1 MGKTHEQ
8 EPIKEKTY
16 RGIQG
21 IEISTSGWLG
31 REPQLYY
38 LINKLNKERPKDD
51 QIGIEIYPT
60 NLIVTPYNIKEW
72 EKEYPKAKTTRIH
85 LPFHYNLS
93 ENLLG
98 IIKEK
103 KFSEKFYCLIWLGI
117 FGVAKNEKAVRIAQQ
132 LGLEVNM
139 HPNVAEGFALE
150 GKLQEIKQNVPATFV
165 ENQRPYSSN
174 IVKDQRKIFD
184 PLVIKDLIN
193 EYQLTGLIL
202 DTEHLKKEW
211 FSGVKSYEKG
221 VSPISSLEKTKDV
234 LAKIHISGEKGNH
247 GLLQKDDPLFNSI
260 LAKVSQMEFNHPLK
274 IVFDFS
280 PLPLLTMRSQK
291 KLEIIQT
298 LTDKINT
305 YRLL

>member
-1 MGKTHEQ
+1 MGRSHEQ
-8 EPIKEKTY
+8 EPLKERTY

-31 REPQLYY
+31 RESQIYALV
-38 LINKLNKERPKDD
+38 NKLNKERPKDD

-98 IIKEK
+98 IFKEK
-103 KFSEKFYCLIWLGI
+103 KFSEKFYCLVWLGI
-117 FGVAKNEKAVRIAQQ
+117 FGVAKNEKAVKIAQQ

-165 ENQRPYSSN
+165 ENQRPYFSN

-184 PLVIKDLIN
+184 PLVIKGLIKK
-193 EYQLTGLIL
+193 YQLTGLIL
-202 DTEHLKKEW
+202 DTEHLKKEQFIGMW
-211 FSGVKSYEKG
+211 GYEKG
-221 VSPISSLEKTKDV
+221 VDPILSLEQTKDV
-234 LAKIHISGEKGNH
+234 LAKVHISGEKGGH
-247 GLLQKDDPLFNSI
+247 RLFHKDDPVFNLI
-260 LAKVSQMEFNHPLK
+260 LNKISLMNFNHPLK

-280 PLPLLTMRSQK
+280 PLSLFKMKSNQKIELLR
-291 KLEIIQT
+291 T
-298 LTDKINT
+298 LIEKVDS
-305 YRLL
+305 YRKA